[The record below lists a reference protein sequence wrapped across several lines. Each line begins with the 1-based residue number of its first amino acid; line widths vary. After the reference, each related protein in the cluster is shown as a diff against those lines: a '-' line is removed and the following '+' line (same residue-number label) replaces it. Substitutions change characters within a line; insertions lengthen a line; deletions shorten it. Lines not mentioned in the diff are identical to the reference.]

1 MNKKAVKIIGIIPS
15 RFSSTRLPGKPLL
28 EINGKSMIQRV
39 YEQVI
44 KAGLDEVIV
53 ATDDKRIFNHVQ
65 KFGGKVMMTS
75 KSHQNGTERCF
86 EVASKS
92 ENKFDVAMNIQG
104 DEPFIHPAQIQ
115 QLAGL
120 FNKDEVQIGTLIKK
134 IKSIEEL
141 FNPEA
146 IKKVVVNNKME
157 AIYFSRSPIPF
168 LQGVEKSKWLEQHT
182 YYKHIGIYGFR
193 MGILAEIVNLPI
205 SKLELA
211 ESLEQLR
218 WLEYGYSIQTAI
230 TGYESPSVDTPEDL
244 EFVRNFNR

>member
-1 MNKKAVKIIGIIPS
+1 
-15 RFSSTRLPGKPLL
+15 
-28 EINGKSMIQRV
+28 
-39 YEQVI
+39 
-44 KAGLDEVIV
+44 
-53 ATDDKRIFNHVQ
+53 
-65 KFGGKVMMTS
+65 
-75 KSHQNGTERCF
+75 
-86 EVASKS
+86 
-92 ENKFDVAMNIQG
+92 
-104 DEPFIHPAQIQ
+104 
-115 QLAGL
+115 
-120 FNKDEVQIGTLIKK
+120 
-134 IKSIEEL
+134 
-141 FNPEA
+141 
-146 IKKVVVNNKME
+146 ME